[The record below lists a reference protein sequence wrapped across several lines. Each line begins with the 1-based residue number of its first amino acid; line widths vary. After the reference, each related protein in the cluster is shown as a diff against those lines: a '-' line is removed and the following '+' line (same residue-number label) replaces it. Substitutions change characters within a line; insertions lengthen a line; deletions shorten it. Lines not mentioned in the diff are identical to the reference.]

1 MQVKSLNVNLH
12 PTVCNLC
19 GGKVIYTSNK
29 ILYGK
34 EYGSGKCYYC
44 TKCGAHVGT
53 HVPRPD
59 EAYGLLSNK
68 TMQMYRKKCHRPFDN
83 LWKGA
88 KNERKMRTCLYGWL
102 AAKMGVDTS
111 DSHFGYFDLEQLRE
125 AERILTLVQDKRP
138 VISKKGRLRFEG

>member
-1 MQVKSLNVNLH
+1 MEVKSLNVNLH

-19 GGKVIYTSNK
+19 GGKVIFTSNK
-29 ILYGK
+29 FLYGK

-68 TMQMYRKKCHRPFDN
+68 TMQMYRKKCHRLFDN
-83 LWKGA
+83 LWKGT

-102 AAKMGVDTS
+102 DTKMAIQCFLLLTS
-111 DSHFGYFDLEQLRE
+111 PDL
-125 AERILTLVQDKRP
+125 
-138 VISKKGRLRFEG
+138 

>member
-1 MQVKSLNVNLH
+1 MEVKSLNVNLH

-19 GGKVIYTSNK
+19 GGKVIFTSNK
-29 ILYGK
+29 FL
-34 EYGSGKCYYC
+34 YGSGKCYYC

-68 TMQMYRKKCHRPFDN
+68 TMQMYRKKCHRLFDN
-83 LWKGA
+83 LWKGT

-102 AAKMGVDTS
+102 AAKMGIDTS
-111 DSHFGYFDLEQLRE
+111 DSHFGYFNLEQLRE